1 MALMGLAH
9 QNATTHALPG
19 YYCKNKGHRPMY
31 VPFTQVNDGV
41 CDYAGCCDGSDEWAG
56 VGGVKCDDRCKEIGK
71 QWRSKD
77 EARKKAMA
85 AGIKRRQELVD
96 QAKSTRKKLEGDIV
110 IAESKVKEAELKA
123 AQLQAALA
131 ETEKKEKGKIVKG
144 AGGKLS
150 ALVTLAKDRVEELR
164 EALTIVRNQRDVA
177 FARVHELED
186 ILTTF
191 KGEYNPNFN
200 DDGVKRAVR
209 SWEEYAARKD
219 DPADDEFVLQET
231 DLDHIVK
238 PDGSEDGV
246 GIHWQDWLAEEMVSE
261 VDSCE
266 CPDLVWIS
274 SAGKTGWADFWI
286 DGPTVYNIQAYLPGP
301 LREWIHEKSRHLR
314 EWLAQNGM
322 IAESESAASTGMESK
337 TLQAARNALQLA
349 ETALSDHRSALVPL
363 QEDLA
368 RDHGPDDV
376 FRALKGTCIST
387 DSGEYTYELCF
398 MDRATQKPLA
408 GRGGSN
414 THMGTFVGF
423 DVVYVDGDD
432 DDDDGYNAITY
443 QPGGQDPKDT
453 ASGGRTVDGKV
464 KRLAMKYEKGQHCWN
479 GPVRSTTVVLSC
491 AEKDSV
497 MKVVEEEKCVYR
509 MDVGSTAVCYSQGSK
524 ADAAGA
530 TVVDGVAVE
539 DVRATE
545 RKQEKGTVG
554 GTEKDKI
561 AAASSKAVDASS
573 SAVQVGDDKRD
584 EL

>member
-1 MALMGLAH
+1 
-9 QNATTHALPG
+9 
-19 YYCKNKGHRPMY
+19 MY

-41 CDYAGCCDGSDEWAG
+41 CDYVSCCDGSDEWAG
-56 VGGVKCDDRCKEIGK
+56 VGGVKCEDRCKEIGK

-85 AGIKRRQELVD
+85 AGIKKRQELVD
-96 QAKSTRKKLEGDIV
+96 QAKSMRKKLEGEIV

-131 ETEKKEKGKIVKG
+131 ETEKKETGRIVKG
-144 AGGKLS
+144 SGGKLN
-150 ALVTLAKDRVEELR
+150 ALVTLAKDRIEELR
-164 EALTIVRNQRDVA
+164 EALTVVRNQRDVA
-177 FARVHELED
+177 LARVHELED

-219 DPADDEFVLQET
+219 DPADADFALQET
-231 DLDHIVK
+231 DLDHIVR

-246 GIHWQDWLAEEMVSE
+246 GINWHDWLAEEMVSD
-261 VDSCE
+261 VDNCK
-266 CPDLVWIS
+266 CPDFTENPS
-274 SAGKTGWADFWI
+274 SGKTGWADFWI
-286 DGPTVYNIQAYLPGP
+286 DGPTVYNIQAYLPGF
-301 LREWIHEKSRHLR
+301 LQEWIRVYKRRLR
-314 EWLAQNGM
+314 EWLMLNGM
-322 IAESESAASTGMESK
+322 LAESDFAGSSGVESK

-363 QEDLA
+363 QEHLA

-376 FRALKGTCIST
+376 FRALKDTCISI

-398 MDRATQKPLA
+398 MGRATQKPLA

-414 THMGTFVGF
+414 TNMGTFVGF

-443 QPGGQDPKDT
+443 QPGREDT
-453 ASGGRTVDGKV
+453 KGTTSGGRTADGKV
-464 KRLAMKYEKGQHCWN
+464 KRLAMKHEKGQHCWN
-479 GPVRSTTVVLSC
+479 GPLRSTTVVLSC
-491 AEKDSV
+491 AEKNAV
-497 MKVVEEEKCVYR
+497 KKVVEEEKCVYR
-509 MDVGSTAVCYSQGSK
+509 MEVGSTAVCYGQGSK

-539 DVRATE
+539 DARAAE
-545 RKQEKGTVG
+545 GKQEKGTVG

-561 AAASSKAVDASS
+561 AAASTKAVDASS
-573 SAVQVGDDKRD
+573 SAVRVGDDKRD